1 MDVIGSLEYPLRQGR
16 RESNDIYIYIYIY
29 IYYEK
34 SVIYTLSNLI
44 QLYRNINPERCVDL
58 FQMDI
63 LGT

>member
-16 RESNDIYIYIYIY
+16 SESNDVY

-34 SVIYTLSNLI
+34 SVIYTFSNLI
-44 QLYRNINPERCVDL
+44 QLYRNINPQRCADL